1 MDEENLKESFL
12 RVKEDIFFLE
22 RSIEDIRSESLALRE
37 EISNL
42 NTLLLELISSL
53 PSFQQFQLNQST
65 QNQTLRHITS
75 THPSSDQTHKSL
87 STDNMALYS
96 LKNPN
101 SDISTGNGGVSTDRQ
116 TDQQTDKLRLN
127 RTFNQDNPLDN
138 SSKQLN
144 NNTLDNASQILASL
158 DSIKK
163 ELRQKIK
170 RLTNQEMHVFSII
183 YQLEQQ
189 GVLVD
194 YRLLASN
201 LHLTESSIRDY
212 IKRLT
217 DKGIPL
223 RKEKLNNKQILV
235 SVSDDLKKIASLETI
250 LKLREI

>member
-1 MDEENLKESFL
+1 MDEENIRESFL
-12 RVKEDIFFLE
+12 RVKEDIFILE
-22 RSIEDIRSESLALRE
+22 KTIEEVKTESLVIRE
-37 EISNL
+37 ELSNL
-42 NTLLLELISSL
+42 NTLLLEVVSSL
-53 PSFQQFQLNQST
+53 PSFQQPLNIHSSQD
-65 QNQTLRHITS
+65 QTLRQITS
-75 THPSSDQTHKSL
+75 THPNQDQTHSDT
-87 STDNMALYS
+87 STDNHALYS
-96 LKNPN
+96 LKTPN
-101 SDISTGNGGVSTDRQ
+101 QEISTGNRGVSTDRQ
-116 TDQQTDKLRLN
+116 TDRQTDESKLN
-127 RTFNQDNPLDN
+127 RTFSPVAYSINTSIPQTPNP
-138 SSKQLN
+138 
-144 NNTLDNASQILASL
+144 LDNASQILASL

-170 RLTNQEMHVFSII
+170 RLTSQEMHVFSVI

-194 YRLLASN
+194 YKLLASK

-223 RKEKLNNKQILV
+223 RKERLNNKQILV